1 MATTS
6 DSLGR
11 EAFGPHRLD
20 RGWNT
25 LLWADSTPAEVDGQR
40 YGGVLADPW
49 PLLGRGALG
58 IHDAGRAEVVAVP
71 SWSPIRSVAWS

>member
-1 MATTS
+1 VATTS

-58 IHDAGRAEVVAVP
+58 IYGDGRAETVAVL
-71 SWSPIRSVAWS
+71 S